1 MTSVLGP
8 DLFSS
13 DQNNFPIKTFSDDIF
28 IKIVRRLMS
37 LNQKI
42 TIKLVR
48 GEEIR
53 LMHVV
58 PNTWTELQEA
68 LKTMY
73 GSSDFHITYIDEE
86 SDNIT
91 IANDLDLSEA
101 LLFASTKPSLK
112 LHLKPSTLIEDFE
125 ELKLEDPP
133 TKTPDPVEAQV
144 PWRSENAPFGRRG
157 RGRGRGRGQFPCF
170 GMMKEF
176 GLGKMMK
183 KKMKSFMKIHK
194 NKLLK
199 MKVLHKNF
207 PRHWVVACGSNIVI
221 TWTVMNKGRIP
232 WPEKSV
238 LIDLEGDLK
247 IAEPVVLGEVKPGE
261 VVNISAS
268 VTVPMQQG
276 KYSGKWALMVGDD
289 CAGSLKAKV
298 LSSAESIDT
307 KVLTI
312 VSMGFSKEVAAAA
325 LEENQGDLNLAV
337 SKILKNFSG

>member
-1 MTSVLGP
+1 
-8 DLFSS
+8 
-13 DQNNFPIKTFSDDIF
+13 
-28 IKIVRRLMS
+28 
-37 LNQKI
+37 
-42 TIKLVR
+42 
-48 GEEIR
+48 
-53 LMHVV
+53 MHVV

-68 LKTMY
+68 LKNMY

-86 SDNIT
+86 SDSIT
-91 IANDLDLSEA
+91 VASDLDLAEA
-101 LLFASTKPSLK
+101 LLFASSKPSLK
-112 LHLKPSTLIEDFE
+112 LYLKPISLIEDFE
-125 ELKLEDPP
+125 ELKLDDPQP
-133 TKTPDPVEAQV
+133 KIPEPVQTQA
-144 PWRSENAPFGRRG
+144 PWRSENAQYGRRG
-157 RGRGRGRGQFPCF
+157 RGRGRFPCF

-183 KKMKSFMKIHK
+183 KKMKSFMKVHK

-221 TWTVMNKGRIP
+221 TWTVMNKGKIS

-238 LIDLEGDLK
+238 LIDLEGELK
-247 IAEPVVLGEVKPGE
+247 ISEPVILGEVKPGE
-261 VVNISAS
+261 VVNISAT
-268 VTVPMQQG
+268 VTVPMAQG
-276 KYSGKWALMVGDD
+276 KHIGKWALMVGDD
-289 CAGSLKAKV
+289 CAGCLKAKV
-298 LSSAESIDT
+298 LSNAESLDT